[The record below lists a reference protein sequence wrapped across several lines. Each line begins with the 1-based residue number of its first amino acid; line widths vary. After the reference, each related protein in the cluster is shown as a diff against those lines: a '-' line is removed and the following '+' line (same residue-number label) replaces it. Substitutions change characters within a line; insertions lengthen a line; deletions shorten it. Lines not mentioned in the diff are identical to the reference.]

1 MDSSTKSHR
10 MRHMS
15 FVLPPVEHESFRL
28 LCVCFDLS
36 PSEALRAMVR
46 IALDGGYDKDTLDK
60 LSQIDRRG
68 AL

>member
-1 MDSSTKSHR
+1 MRSPQPQK

-15 FVLPPVEHESFRL
+15 FVLTPVEHEAFRL
-28 LCVCFDLS
+28 LCVCFDLK

-46 IALDGGYDKDTLDK
+46 IALGGGYDKDTLDK
-60 LSQIDRRG
+60 LSDTDPWS

>member
-1 MDSSTKSHR
+1 MQQPQSTR

-15 FVLPPVEHESFRL
+15 FMLPPVEHEAFRL
-28 LCVCFDLS
+28 LCVCFDLK

-46 IALDGGYDKDTLDK
+46 IALGGGYDKDTLDK
-60 LSQIDRRG
+60 LGRTDPWG

>member
-1 MDSSTKSHR
+1 MHSPESKK

-15 FVLPPVEHESFRL
+15 FVLPPVEHEAFRL
-28 LCVCFDLS
+28 LCVCCGIK

-46 IALDGGYDKDTLDK
+46 IALCGGYDKDTLDK
-60 LSQIDRRG
+60 LSQPDTRC

>member
-1 MDSSTKSHR
+1 MHSPQPQK

-15 FVLPPVEHESFRL
+15 FVLPPLEHEAFRL
-28 LCVCFDLS
+28 LCVCFDLK

-60 LSQIDRRG
+60 LSQIDQRG

>member
-1 MDSSTKSHR
+1 MRSPQSQK

-15 FVLPPVEHESFRL
+15 FVLTPVEHEAFRL
-28 LCVCFDLS
+28 LCVCFDLK

-46 IALDGGYDKDTLDK
+46 IALGGGYDKDTLDK
-60 LSQIDRRG
+60 LSHIDPRG